1 MKKISI
7 VTPCF
12 NEEENLENFYLKI
25 KEVFQNIHGY
35 TYEQIFID
43 NCSTDNTRMILEKI
57 AAVDKNIKVIF
68 NTRNFG
74 HLRSWSYALL
84 QAYGDAVI
92 LIACDFQDPPDLIPQ
107 FIEKWEEGYKIVLG
121 QKTRSEEGRLMY
133 AVRSLYYKI
142 MKTISEFGHLDHVTG
157 FGLYDQMVIE
167 KFRELDDPH
176 PYYRGIICDL
186 GYKVELIEYTQPR
199 RKGGKSSYNF
209 FKYFDAAIEGIT
221 STSKAPMRIASLGGL
236 LLTGISISVLLLL
249 IVLKIIYGD
258 SINVGMVMIAA
269 GLFLFGS
276 VQLTFIGMIG
286 EYIYNIQTKIDKRPL
301 VVEQRRI
308 NFADAD
314 GENGR

>member
-1 MKKISI
+1 MKKISV

-12 NEEENLENFYLKI
+12 NEEENLEYFYLKI
-25 KEVFQNIHGY
+25 KEVFKNIRGY
-35 TYEQIFID
+35 SYEQIFID
-43 NCSTDNTRMILEKI
+43 NCSTDNTRMVLEKI

-92 LIACDFQDPPDLIPQ
+92 LIACDFQDPPELIPQ
-107 FIEKWEEGYKIVLG
+107 FIEKWEKGYRIVLG
-121 QKTRSEEGRLMY
+121 KKTKSEEGRFMY
-133 AVRSLYYKI
+133 AVRSLYYRI

-157 FGLYDQMVIE
+157 FGLYDQTVIA

-186 GYKVELIEYTQPR
+186 GYERELIEYTQPR

-209 FKYFDAAIEGIT
+209 FKYFSAAIEGIT
-221 STSKAPMRIASLGGL
+221 STSKAPMRFASLGGL
-236 LLTGISISVLLLL
+236 LLTGISMSTILTL
-249 IVLKIIYGD
+249 IVLKIILGD
-258 SINVGMVMIAA
+258 SIKIGMVMIAL
-269 GLFLFGS
+269 GLFLFAS
-276 VQLTFIGMIG
+276 VHLTFTGMIG

-308 NFADAD
+308 NFPDTS
-314 GENGR
+314 GKSGQ

>member
-199 RKGGKSSYNF
+199 RKAGKSSYNF

>member
-186 GYKVELIEYTQPR
+186 GYEVELIEYTQPR